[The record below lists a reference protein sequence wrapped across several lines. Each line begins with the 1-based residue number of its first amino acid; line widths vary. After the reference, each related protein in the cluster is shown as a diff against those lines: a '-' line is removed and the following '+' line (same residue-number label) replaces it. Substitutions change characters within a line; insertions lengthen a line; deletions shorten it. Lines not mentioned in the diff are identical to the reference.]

1 MWLDRSKEEKKEY
14 QACSTA
20 FLYEKKK
27 KKRLYAHKRQP
38 ESSKVVT
45 GSQCKASG
53 TGCQEEKLMLC
64 TVLN

>member
-27 KKRLYAHKRQP
+27 KK
-38 ESSKVVT
+38 T
-45 GSQCKASG
+45 
-53 TGCQEEKLMLC
+53 LC
-64 TVLN
+64 S

>member
-27 KKRLYAHKRQP
+27 KDSMLIKDNPRLLRW
-38 ESSKVVT
+38 
-45 GSQCKASG
+45 
-53 TGCQEEKLMLC
+53 
-64 TVLN
+64 